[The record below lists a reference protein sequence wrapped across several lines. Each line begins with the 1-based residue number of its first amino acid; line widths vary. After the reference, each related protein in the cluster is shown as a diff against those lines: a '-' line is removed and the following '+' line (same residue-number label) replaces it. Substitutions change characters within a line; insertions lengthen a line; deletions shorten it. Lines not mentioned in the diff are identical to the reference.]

1 MQVLLQPPTP
11 FDQSLLW
18 KFHDAYFAS
27 RGIAAWN
34 NGDIPYYSTSN
45 FATAHQHAGFL
56 VDLVLAQYAEG
67 RLSDDQEI
75 WVLEV
80 GSGLGRFAAN
90 FLRALEVSCGP
101 AGEDVFSRIRYILSD
116 YSEKSLRE
124 ATTTHALKPHVD
136 AGRVIPALL
145 DLRDPT
151 GLAFL
156 DGRPVDMKLHM
167 VISNYVCCVVPL
179 KNMQHR
185 LSEGWFEQWVR
196 LEKKVED
203 GAVKSTGEIIEE
215 MLLNPTREG
224 QVKSLDIHF
233 EWRPRP
239 LELVYPRELHQKVL
253 KAVADLVG
261 GDATVGYPHG
271 FIDFLDGIAQFLAPG
286 GVFLVN
292 DYGSADKRELVGLNE
307 RRSQIYGNSIANSV
321 NFAIFDA
328 LAQVTGWHILRSRDL
343 LGSLHTAAIRP
354 ALPWTEREEQGFA
367 RNYVRSRAGDD
378 ILDHTHIA
386 RLCVEKKDWDRAI
399 RYFRR
404 AIELEPEN
412 PDHYYKAGDAAIDAG
427 HHDLAIAFLEQG
439 LSFATPDHALDFEF
453 QLGRATC
460 LTQDYKASIRWY
472 ETALTKENHPTT
484 WTNLGVLYES
494 EGRYRDAFNCYKTA
508 MTLDPKYARA
518 RERMELLKDLLWRK
532 TVEDFAGLGAKD
544 PLRAFEDG
552 QGVADNTEA
561 DAEEESEESE
571 EESEESEEESE
582 ESEEESEESEDDSSE
597 SR

>member
-34 NGDIPYYSTSN
+34 NGDIPFYSTSN

-56 VDLVLAQYAEG
+56 VDLVLAQNAEG

-124 ATTTHALKPHVD
+124 ATATHALKPHVE
-136 AGRVIPALL
+136 AGRIIPALL

-156 DGRPVDMKLHM
+156 DGRAVDMKLHM

-185 LSEGWFEQWVR
+185 LAEGWFEQWVR
-196 LEKKVED
+196 LEKKIED
-203 GAVKSTGEIIEE
+203 GDGTQVKNTGEIIEE
-215 MLLNPTREG
+215 MLANPTREG

-239 LELVYPRELHQKVL
+239 LELVYPGELHQGVL
-253 KAVADLVG
+253 KAVAELVG

-271 FIDFLDGIAQFLAPG
+271 FIDFLDGIARFLAPG
-286 GVFLVN
+286 GLVLVN
-292 DYGSADKRELVGLNE
+292 DYGSSDKRELVGLHE

-328 LAQVTGWHILRSRDL
+328 YSKVTGWHILRSRDL

-354 ALPWTEREEQGFA
+354 GSPWTEREEQGFE

-378 ILDHTHIA
+378 ILDHTHTA
-386 RLCVEKKDWDRAI
+386 RMCAEKKDWERAI
-399 RYFRR
+399 RYWRR

-427 HHDLAIAFLEQG
+427 HHDMAIAFLEQG
-439 LSFATPDHALDFEF
+439 LAFATPDHGLDFEF

-460 LTQDYKASIRWY
+460 LTQDYKSSIRWY

-494 EGRYRDAFNCYKTA
+494 EGRYRDAFNCYRTA
-508 MTLDPKYARA
+508 MTLDPNYARA

-544 PLRAFEDG
+544 PLRLLEDP
-552 QGVADNTEA
+552 AASASTETQA
-561 DAEEESEESE
+561 SEDEEGEDDAEASEDEESE
-571 EESEESEEESE
+571 EEADSEEESD
-582 ESEEESEESEDDSSE
+582 EEET
-597 SR
+597 